1 MNTLQHR
8 LAEALRDAQKCIN
21 SMRIEFRLHGQI
33 TDASAHWAIVTEPKV
48 MQALREH
55 DSSAQGWQPIET
67 APKDGTRILVFDEY
81 DAQDVAWWAP
91 EEGGEWS
98 DSLQEKINGGEWIDG
113 TVADWGCQEYRHL
126 RPTHWMHL
134 PAAPSAPNADE
145 VKP

>member
-55 DSSAQGWQPIET
+55 DSSASAQGDECVHQHVTWRTSSIKRRCAGSVGST
-67 APKDGTRILVFDEY
+67 KLHSRRNRIILS
-81 DAQDVAWWAP
+81 
-91 EEGGEWS
+91 GSGS
-98 DSLQEKINGGEWIDG
+98 S
-113 TVADWGCQEYRHL
+113 
-126 RPTHWMHL
+126 
-134 PAAPSAPNADE
+134 
-145 VKP
+145 